1 MERTI
6 KRILSVIVALT
17 LGFSSVNAEE
27 FRGRIVKIQGEV
39 YVINHKGEQ
48 RNPEKNKF
56 LLSSRDTVVT
66 RKNSRAVVQLGDGA
80 LSVLNEKSSLR
91 LEESGWISQL
101 GGKVYYIFRKVF
113 GTQSSR
119 QVRTNFATIGVRG
132 TTFIVY
138 DNEDGKGVA
147 LEDGKLN
154 IESPG
159 EDYAI
164 HKKLQADEFDAFKQQ
179 MQDKADA
186 LDKEF
191 KDYQQ
196 NLQKEF
202 VEYKKQFDLEA
213 NQLVSFDGNRV
224 DQTELSDQLKAD
236 FSDFAA
242 FAGDQA
248 DAYRELEEA
257 TGETEDEDD
266 SSF

>member
-1 MERTI
+1 MGRTI
-6 KRILSVIVALT
+6 KQILSVVVVMM
-17 LGFSSVNAEE
+17 LGFSSAYAEE

-39 YVINHKGEQ
+39 YVLNNKGEQ
-48 RNPEKNKF
+48 RNPEKTKF
-56 LLSSRDTVVT
+56 LLSSQDTVVT
-66 RKNSRAVVQLGDGA
+66 RKNARAVVQLGDGA

-113 GTQSSR
+113 GTEPSR
-119 QVRTNFATIGVRG
+119 QVKTNFATIGVRG

-138 DNEDGKGVA
+138 ENEDGKGVA

-159 EDYAI
+159 EAYAI
-164 HKKLQADEFDAFKQQ
+164 HKKQQADDFDAFKQQ

-196 NLQKEF
+196 SLQKEF

-213 NQLVSFDGNRV
+213 NQVVSFDGNRV
-224 DQTELSDQLKAD
+224 DQSELSGELKAD
-236 FSDFAA
+236 FDDFVS
-242 FAGDQA
+242 FAGDHV
-248 DAYRELEEA
+248 DAYRELDEE
-257 TGETEDEDD
+257 TGETENLK
-266 SSF
+266 